1 MSEQTSRELFAEA
14 YNRTLGL
21 IARREHSAAELR
33 RKLSARGYQEPIY
46 EAVLAQLQARNLQD
60 DSNFAEDFIAS
71 KKRRGFGP
79 LKITAEL
86 QQHQISRDLLRELLD
101 EQSEEWLDLCR
112 QAMHR
117 KYGNTAAADPR
128 ERLRRSR
135 FLQQR
140 GFAASMVAK
149 VLRENSENV

>member
-1 MSEQTSRELFAEA
+1 MSEQSSKEQFAEA

-33 RKLSARGYQEPIY
+33 RKLSTRGYPEQIC
-46 EAVLAQLQARNLQD
+46 EAVLAQLQERNLQD
-60 DSNFAEDFIAS
+60 DSNFAEEFIAS

-101 EQSEEWLDLCR
+101 EQSDDWLQGCR
-112 QAMHR
+112 QAMQR
-117 KYGNTAAADPR
+117 KYGDRAATDQR

-149 VLRENSENV
+149 VLRENSEDV